1 MHSRSRAINEGLWHE
16 GSEHPLSKRYLFN
29 QGPGGHD
36 VIGRMKSVDRTKINF
51 ILARTTFMVR
61 ELYLDPRLF

>member
-1 MHSRSRAINEGLWHE
+1 MHSRSWAINEGLWHE
-16 GSEHPLSKRYLFN
+16 GGEHSLSQRHLFN

-36 VIGRMKSVDRTKINF
+36 VIGRVKSIDRTKINF